1 MTKALDTYDI
11 LPEEM
16 RRYISFYGFH
26 FSKKAFEYAVKR
38 MKRKN
43 ESTGKMDAITP
54 VTKERVDELIKAHN
68 IKIENDTLYDAAYLY
83 NMVKADYWGSSI
95 EDDKHALLYVKDTL
109 DDPDGSDELPFRFW
123 LQKMVALGKPVD
135 WEMLM

>member
-1 MTKALDTYDI
+1 MSKSLDTYDI

-16 RRYISFYGFH
+16 RIYLSAYGFH
-26 FSKKAFEYAVKR
+26 FSKKAFELAVKK

-43 ESTGKMDAITP
+43 PSSGALEAINP
-54 VTKERVDELIKAHN
+54 VSKEKLEELIKAYN
-68 IKIENDTLYDAAYLY
+68 IKIENDNLYDAVYLY

>member
-1 MTKALDTYDI
+1 MKSLDTYDI

-16 RRYISFYGFH
+16 RAYLSQYGFH
-26 FSKKAFEYAVKR
+26 FSKKAFEMAVKI

-43 ESTGKMDAITP
+43 PSTGQMERITP
-54 VTKERVDELIKAHN
+54 VTKEKVEEILTAHN
-68 IKIENDTLYDAAYLY
+68 IKLENDILYDAAYVY
-83 NMVKADYWGSSI
+83 NMNKTDCWGSSI
-95 EDDKHALLYVKDTL
+95 EDDLHLARSVKDVL

-135 WEMLM
+135 WEEMI